1 MTAELPSVSII
12 VPVYNGAN
20 TINICLQSLLG
31 QHYPADLF
39 EIIVV
44 ENGSTDNT
52 AEVVAAYPH
61 PVRLLRSQE
70 RGPAAA
76 RNLGIAHSD
85 KEIVAFTDADCIAHP
100 DWLAELVKGY
110 TNAEIGGIGGAI
122 LPYEH
127 ADRNLYEWFAEQ
139 HPPLQNFIS
148 GDHEF
153 LPHLY
158 TANASYRRAVI
169 NQVDNFNPGMVT
181 GEDVDLAWRV
191 QLHTRLKLH
200 YAPQAIIYHH
210 HRSTQKGLARQYRNY
225 GFGEI
230 LLDTLYGRYP
240 QYPRT
245 RGFQARRMLNQAATI
260 PRYGLSIIIRRIRMM
275 RGQIEQQQAALP
287 YLLLLIESNN
297 LRGKLDGLVATR
309 LMTST
314 KRFFRSQYRS
324 YFDRYY

>member
-1 MTAELPSVSII
+1 EL
-12 VPVYNGAN
+12 
-20 TINICLQSLLG
+20 
-31 QHYPADLF
+31 HYPADRF

-52 AEVVAAYPH
+52 AEIVAAYPP

-76 RNLGIAHSD
+76 RNLGVACSGND
-85 KEIVAFTDADCIAHP
+85 IVAFTDADCIAHP
-100 DWLAELVKGY
+100 DWLTELVRGY
-110 TNAEIGGIGGAI
+110 DDSDVGGIGGAI

-127 ADRNLYEWFAEQ
+127 SDRNLYEWFAEL

-148 GDHEF
+148 GEHEF

-158 TANASYRRAVI
+158 TANASYRRSVI
-169 NQVDNFNPGMVT
+169 NRVDNFNPAMVT

-191 QLHTRLKLH
+191 QLHTHLELR
-200 YAPQAIIYHH
+200 YAPQAVIYHH
-210 HRSTQKGLARQYRNY
+210 HRSTLSGLARQYRNY

-240 QYPRT
+240 QYPRS
-245 RGFQARRMLNQAATI
+245 RGFQVRRMFKQLAVL
-260 PRYGLSIIIRRIRMM
+260 PRYTLSIIIRRIRLM
-275 RGQIEQQQAALP
+275 RGKIGQQQAALP

-297 LRGKLDGLVATR
+297 LRGKLEGLAATR

-314 KRFFRSQYRS
+314 KRFFRGQYQG